1 MLHIKP
7 SYSRWVL
14 LFLIFHFFSNF
25 AFAKTDKYR
34 CIWRDNPSTTMTIGW
49 NQISGSNPVVYYDTL
64 DYQTDISQYTFQ
76 KKPSK
81 VIKAKGLNNHFV
93 RLVNLQPNTKYFF
106 LIKDSEGKS
115 QRFWFQTAPNHPNER
130 LSILAGGD
138 SRNHRQGRQNAN
150 ILVAKLRP
158 HCVVFGGDMTGLD
171 IDREWKNWF
180 DDWQLTTASDGRMT
194 PIIAARG
201 NHEKSNKTLVDLFDV
216 PNESV
221 YYALN
226 FGGNLL
232 RVYTLN
238 TMIATGGDQK
248 VWLQNDLKKSHEVLW
263 KMAQYHHPMR
273 PHTAKKAEGTR
284 LYKSWA
290 KLFYDFNV
298 QLVVECDAHVCKTT
312 YPIRPTYA
320 KGHDEGFVR
329 DDKRGTVYVGE
340 GCWGAPIRPAND
352 AKEWTRA
359 TGSFNQ
365 IKWIWI
371 DKDKVEIRTVKTD
384 NASSVGRLT
393 DATRFKIPKSIN
405 IWKPKTGAVITIKR
419 KKNIQ
424 NIPKKP
430 KVADAPK
437 AKAKQNIAIPE
448 KVTPKEKVPVQ
459 PNVPS
464 ISTKKIDGLVIK
476 EVQIQQNEKHIT
488 ATWKTAGEPSGAIC
502 DLQRSI
508 DGINFTTI
516 ARLMLLGDTQ
526 KEQSYALEDYHF
538 DKQNVPFVY
547 YRIRGVL
554 PNGEE
559 KWTSAKKIIAKKNSD
574 FPLLKITNNKIYV
587 EYELS
592 KDGDVVFK
600 LIDSNKVYLHSTY
613 VQQKKGK
620 QGKFLDL
627 RGIERGQYILSI
639 QLTDGEMIYYQVVI

>member
-1 MLHIKP
+1 MLQIITLNL
-7 SYSRWVL
+7 RWIFV
-14 LFLIFHFFSNF
+14 FLIFLIINNW

-34 CIWRDNPSTTMTIGW
+34 CIWRDNPSTTMTIAW
-49 NQISGSNPVVYYDTL
+49 NQISGSNPTLYYDTY
-64 DYQTDISQYTFQ
+64 DNGTNVSNYTYQKIS
-76 KKPSK
+76 SK
-81 VIKAKGLNNHFV
+81 VVKAKGLNNNFV
-93 RLVNLQPNTKYFF
+93 RLTNLQPNTKYYFI
-106 LIKDSEGKS
+106 IKDSDSKS
-115 QRFWFQTAPNHPNER
+115 KRYWFQTAPDNSTER

-138 SRNHRQGRQNAN
+138 SRNHRKGRQNAN
-150 ILVAKLRP
+150 MMVAKLRP

-171 IDREWKNWF
+171 IEREWKNWF
-180 DDWQLTTASDGRMT
+180 DDWQLTIASDGRMT

-226 FGGNLL
+226 LGGNLL

-248 VWLQNDLKKSHEVLW
+248 SWLQKDLNNSDNALW

-290 KLFYDFNV
+290 KLFYDYNV

-329 DDKRGTVYVGE
+329 DNKRGTVYVGE

-352 AKEWTRA
+352 AKSWTRA

-371 DKDKVEIRTVKTD
+371 DSEKIEIRTVKTD
-384 NASSVGRLT
+384 NALSVGKLS
-393 DATRFKIPKSIN
+393 DATRFTTPSNIN

-419 KKNIQ
+419 RNNEPMVSLKPTKPKSST
-424 NIPKKP
+424 IPKTKESSRKTTIRPKP
-430 KVADAPK
+430 KTNTVTQSNLINNLIIKDVEVV
-437 AKAKQNIAIPE
+437 NEE
-448 KVTPKEKVPVQ
+448 K
-459 PNVPS
+459 N
-464 ISTKKIDGLVIK
+464 
-476 EVQIQQNEKHIT
+476 
-488 ATWKTAGEPSGAIC
+488 ATVKWKTVGEPSGAMC

-508 DGINFTTI
+508 DGVNFTTV
-516 ARLMLLGDTQ
+516 ARLVLLGNTE
-526 KEQSYALEDYHF
+526 KEQSYSLQDSRFNA
-538 DKQNVPFVY
+538 QNAPFVY
-547 YRIRGVL
+547 YRIRGTL

-559 KWTSAKKIIAKKNSD
+559 KFSTLEKIAAKKAKD
-574 FPLLKITNNKIYV
+574 FPILPLKDGNIYV
-587 EYELS
+587 EYELL
-592 KDGDVVFK
+592 KDGDVVFQITDDNGNFYK
-600 LIDSNKVYLHSTY
+600 HATY
-613 VQQKKGK
+613 VEQKKGK
-620 QGKFLDL
+620 QSKYIDL
-627 RGIERGQYILSI
+627 SGIKSGQYILSI
-639 QLTDGEMIYYQVVI
+639 QLTDQRMIYYQIEI

>member
-1 MLHIKP
+1 MLQMIT
-7 SYSRWVL
+7 SNLRWILVCL
-14 LFLIFHFFSNF
+14 TFLFIHNL

-34 CIWRDNPSTTMTIGW
+34 CIWRDNPSTTMTIAW
-49 NQISGSNPVVYYDTL
+49 NQISGTDAVLYYDTY
-64 DYQTDISQYTFQ
+64 DNGTDIPQYVYQ

-81 VIKAKGLNNHFV
+81 TVRAKGLNNNFV
-93 RLVNLQPNTKYFF
+93 RLTNLQPNTKYYFI
-106 LIKDSEGKS
+106 IKDSDS
-115 QRFWFQTAPNHPNER
+115 QSKRYWFQTAPDNSSER

-138 SRNHRQGRQNAN
+138 SRNHRKGRQNAN
-150 ILVAKLRP
+150 MLVAKLRP

-180 DDWQLTTASDGRMT
+180 DDWQLTIATDGRMT

-226 FGGNLL
+226 LGGNLL

-248 VWLQNDLKKSHEVLW
+248 SWLVNDLKNSDYALW

-290 KLFYDFNV
+290 KLFYDYNV

-320 KGHDEGFVR
+320 KGSDEGFIR

-352 AKEWTRA
+352 AKSWTRA

-365 IKWIWI
+365 IKWVWV
-371 DKDKVEIRTVKTD
+371 DSEKMEVRTVKTD
-384 NASSVGRLT
+384 NAVSVGQLS
-393 DATRFKIPKSIN
+393 DATRFKMPSNIN

-419 KKNIQ
+419 RNNEPI
-424 NIPKKP
+424 IPTKP
-430 KVADAPK
+430 KAATAPK
-437 AKAKQNIAIPE
+437 ATATPRTSTTDTKPKSSTRPIAQ
-448 KVTPKEKVPVQ
+448 PKLI
-459 PNVPS
+459 NN
-464 ISTKKIDGLVIK
+464 LVIK
-476 EVQIQQNEKHIT
+476 NVEVERKGSNALIKWTTQ
-488 ATWKTAGEPSGAIC
+488 GEPEGVMC

-508 DGINFTTI
+508 DGVNFTTV
-516 ARLMLLGDTQ
+516 ARLMLLGNTQ
-526 KEQSYALEDYHF
+526 KEQSYSLQDSRF
-538 DKQNVPFVY
+538 DTQNVPFVY
-547 YRIRGVL
+547 YRIRGTL

-559 KWTSAKKIIAKKNSD
+559 KFTALEKIAAKKAAH
-574 FPLLKITNNKIYV
+574 FPLLPLKDNGVYV
-587 EYELS
+587 EYELL
-592 KDGDVVFK
+592 KDGDVTFRITDNDDK
-600 LIDSNKVYLHSTY
+600 PYKHTTY
-613 VQQKKGK
+613 IQQKKGK
-620 QGKFLDL
+620 QGKYLDL
-627 RGIERGQYILSI
+627 YGIKSGQYILSI
-639 QLTDGEMIYYQVVI
+639 QLTDGRMIYYQIVI